1 MTTNQKHHK
10 EKIIKDFIRILD
22 RIENE
27 MEESLHYQ
35 LRKLQEETEES
46 IKKYRQDNIQS
57 YNDELTAIA
66 ELRKELEEL
75 A

>member
-1 MTTNQKHHK
+1 MTISQKRHK

>member
-1 MTTNQKHHK
+1 MTIGQKHHK

-22 RIENE
+22 RIKDE
-27 MEESLHYQ
+27 MEENLHYQ
-35 LRKLQEETEES
+35 LRKLQEETEEN
-46 IKKYRQDNIQS
+46 IKKYRQNNIQS

>member
-1 MTTNQKHHK
+1 MTISQKHHK

-22 RIENE
+22 RIKDE

>member
-1 MTTNQKHHK
+1 MTISQKRHK

-66 ELRKELEEL
+66 ELRKELKEL

>member
-1 MTTNQKHHK
+1 MTIGQKRHK

-66 ELRKELEEL
+66 ELRKELKEL

>member
-1 MTTNQKHHK
+1 MTISQKRHK

-66 ELRKELEEL
+66 ELRKELKKL

>member
-1 MTTNQKHHK
+1 MTINQKRHK